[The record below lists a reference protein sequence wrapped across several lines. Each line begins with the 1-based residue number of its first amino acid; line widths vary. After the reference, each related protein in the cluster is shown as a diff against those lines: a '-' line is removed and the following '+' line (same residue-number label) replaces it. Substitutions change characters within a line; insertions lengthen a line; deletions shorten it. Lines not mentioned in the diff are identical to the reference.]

1 MKFLDNWCNL
11 CYTMLGGLFMER
23 IALQKLIDWNNNK
36 RKKPL
41 IIWGARQ
48 VGKTYLAKELFAE
61 KYYKISYIYID
72 CKKEDEIREFCSNT
86 ANAEK
91 IIEYISLRKGKQIN
105 KKTLLIFDE
114 VQECPNIISALKYF
128 CQDYREIP
136 VIATGSMVRIKLQR
150 ETHKRGSKENNKFL
164 FPVGKINQITIYPM
178 TFDEFLMNS
187 NKMLYDTIKNA
198 YESKH
203 LLDFQIHEL
212 AMEQVYKYLLVGGMP
227 EAVEAYI
234 DDGNLLEAR
243 EILKVLYDNYLSDM
257 ELYQASQEAVLRSRL
272 LFQNIY
278 RELNK
283 ESKNFSPGLIEEK
296 SKTRDYATSV
306 QWLTMA
312 HIVNQSFQLKEHIT
326 TPLMPDSES
335 NFRLFLGDIG
345 MFSYQSGINA
355 ASFVSNERDNTLSG
369 IFFENFV
376 ANELIAKEHKLFYW
390 RGKLSSELEFII
402 ESNNKLYPIDV
413 KKGRGTLNSL
423 EKFSNHNKFE
433 YAIKVSKNNYGYNP
447 DQKLLTIPFYFIPFV
462 AQDLANGTMEI

>member
-1 MKFLDNWCNL
+1 
-11 CYTMLGGLFMER
+11 MER

-41 IIWGARQ
+41 IVWGARQ
-48 VGKTYLAKELFAE
+48 VGKTYLVLELFA
-61 KYYKISYIYID
+61 KTYYKNNYIYVD

-105 KKTLLIFDE
+105 EKTLLIFDE
-114 VQECPNIISALKYF
+114 VQECPNIISSLKYF
-128 CQDYREIP
+128 CQDFRAIP
-136 VIATGSMVRIKLQR
+136 VIVTGSMVRIKLQR
-150 ETHKRGSKENNKFL
+150 ETHKRGSKDNDKFL
-164 FPVGKINQITIYPM
+164 FPVGKINQMTVYPM

-187 NKMLYDTIKNA
+187 NRMLFKAIKKAYDSRQPLD
-198 YESKH
+198 SK
-203 LLDFQIHEL
+203 IHEL
-212 AMEQVYKYLLVGGMP
+212 AMEQVYKYLLLGGMP
-227 EAVEAYI
+227 EAVETYI
-234 DDGNLLEAR
+234 DDDNLLEAR
-243 EILKVLYDNYLSDM
+243 EILKVLYDNYLADM
-257 ELYQASQEAVLRSRL
+257 ELYQASQEAVLRSRV

-296 SKTRDYATSV
+296 SKTRDFATSI

-312 HIVNQSFQLKEHIT
+312 HVVNQSFQLKEHIT
-326 TPLMPDSES
+326 MPLMPDNES

-355 ASFVSNERDNTLSG
+355 ASFISSERENTLSG

-376 ANELIAKEHKLFYW
+376 ANELLAKELKLFYW
-390 RGKLSSELEFII
+390 RGKASAELEFII
-402 ESNNKLYPIDV
+402 ESDNKLYPIDV
-413 KKGRGTLNSL
+413 KKGRGTLNSI

-433 YAIKVSKNNYGYNP
+433 FAIKVSKNNFGYNEE
-447 DQKLLTIPFYFIPFV
+447 QKLLTIPFYFIPFV
-462 AQDLANGTMEI
+462 AKDLADGTMAI

>member
-1 MKFLDNWCNL
+1 
-11 CYTMLGGLFMER
+11 MER
-23 IALQKLIDWNNNK
+23 NTLQKLIDWNNNK

-41 IIWGARQ
+41 IVWGARQ
-48 VGKTYLAKELFAE
+48 VGKTYLVEKIFAE
-61 KYYKISYIYID
+61 TYYKDSYIYID
-72 CKKEDEIREFCSNT
+72 CKIEDEIREFCSKT

-105 KKTLLIFDE
+105 ENTLLIFDE
-114 VQECPNIISALKYF
+114 VQECPNIISSLKYF
-128 CQDYREIP
+128 CQDFREIP

-150 ETHKRGSKENNKFL
+150 EIHKKGSAENDKFL

-178 TFDEFLMNS
+178 TFDEFLINS
-187 NKMLYDTIKNA
+187 NKMLYNAVKTA
-198 YESKH
+198 YEEKRP
-203 LLDFQIHEL
+203 LDSQIHEL
-212 AMEQVYKYLLVGGMP
+212 AMEQIYKYLLVGGMP
-227 EAVEAYI
+227 EAVDAYVEE
-234 DDGNLLEAR
+234 GNLLESR

-257 ELYQASQEAVLRSRL
+257 ELYQASQEAVLRSRA

-283 ESKNFSPGLIEEK
+283 ESKNFSPGLIAEK
-296 SKTRDYATSV
+296 SRTRDYATSI

-312 HIVNQSFQLKEHIT
+312 HVVNQSFQLKEHIT
-326 TPLMPDSES
+326 TPLMPDSDS

-390 RGKLSSELEFII
+390 RGRTSAELEFVI
-402 ESNNKLYPIDV
+402 ESNNKLYPLDV

-433 YAIKVSKNNYGYNP
+433 CAIKVSKNNYGYNSE
-447 DQKLLTIPFYFIPFV
+447 QKLLTVPFYFIPFV
-462 AQDLANGTMEI
+462 AKDLADGTMKIL

>member
-1 MKFLDNWCNL
+1 
-11 CYTMLGGLFMER
+11 MER
-23 IALQKLIDWNNNK
+23 TALQKLADWDSNK

-41 IIWGARQ
+41 IVWGARQ
-48 VGKTYLAKELFAE
+48 VGKTYLILELFAK
-61 KYYKISYIYID
+61 KYYPNRYIYVD
-72 CKKEDEIREFCSNT
+72 CKKEDEIRDFCSGT

-91 IIEYISLRKGKQIN
+91 IIEYISLRKGQQLN
-105 KKTLLIFDE
+105 EQTLLIFDE
-114 VQECPNIISALKYF
+114 VQECPNILSSLKYF

-150 ETHKRGSKENNKFL
+150 ETHKRGARDNDKFL
-164 FPVGKINQITIYPM
+164 FPVGKINQMTVYPM

-187 NKMLYDTIKNA
+187 NQMLFDAVRNA
-198 YESKH
+198 YERRQP
-203 LLDFQIHEL
+203 LERQIHEL
-212 AMEQVYKYLLVGGMP
+212 AMEHVYKYLLVGGMP

-234 DDGNLLEAR
+234 DGGNLLESR
-243 EILKVLYDNYLSDM
+243 EILKVLYDNYLADM
-257 ELYQASQEAVLRSRL
+257 ELYQASQESVLRSRA

-278 RELNK
+278 RELNR

-296 SKTRDYATSV
+296 SKTRDYATSI

-312 HIVNQSFQLKEHIT
+312 HVVNQSFQLKEHVT
-326 TPLMPDSES
+326 MPLMPDSDS
-335 NFRLFLGDIG
+335 SIRLFLGDIG

-355 ASFVSNERDNTLSG
+355 ASFVSSERENTLSG

-390 RGKLSSELEFII
+390 RGKSSAELEFIV
-402 ESNNKLYPIDV
+402 ESDNRLYPIDV

-433 YAIKVSKNNYGYNP
+433 YAIKVSKNNYGY
-447 DQKLLTIPFYFIPFV
+447 DREQKLLTIPLYFIPFV
-462 AQDLANGTMEI
+462 AKDLADGKMRA

>member
-1 MKFLDNWCNL
+1 
-11 CYTMLGGLFMER
+11 MER
-23 IALQKLIDWNNNK
+23 TALQKLADWDSNK

-41 IIWGARQ
+41 IVWGARQ
-48 VGKTYLAKELFAE
+48 VGKTYLILELFAK
-61 KYYKISYIYID
+61 KYYPNRYVYVD
-72 CKKEDEIREFCSNT
+72 CKKEDEIRAFCSGT

-91 IIEYISLRKGKQIN
+91 IIEYISLRKGQQIN
-105 KKTLLIFDE
+105 EQTLLIFDE
-114 VQECPNIISALKYF
+114 VQECPNILSSLKYF

-150 ETHKRGSKENNKFL
+150 ETHKRGARDNDKFL
-164 FPVGKINQITIYPM
+164 FPVGKINQMTVYPM

-187 NKMLYDTIKNA
+187 NQMLFDAVRNA
-198 YESKH
+198 YERRRP
-203 LLDFQIHEL
+203 LERQIHEL
-212 AMEQVYKYLLVGGMP
+212 AMEHVYKYLLVGGMP

-234 DDGNLLEAR
+234 DGGSLLESR
-243 EILKVLYDNYLSDM
+243 EILKVLYDNYLADM
-257 ELYQASQEAVLRSRL
+257 ELYQASQESVLRSRA

-278 RELNK
+278 RELNR

-296 SKTRDYATSV
+296 SKTRDYATSI

-312 HIVNQSFQLKEHIT
+312 HVVNQSFQLKEHVT
-326 TPLMPDSES
+326 MPLMPDSDS
-335 NFRLFLGDIG
+335 SFRMFLGDIG

-355 ASFVSNERDNTLSG
+355 ASFVSSERENTLSG

-390 RGKLSSELEFII
+390 RGKSSAELEFIV
-402 ESNNKLYPIDV
+402 ESDNRLYPIDV

-433 YAIKVSKNNYGYNP
+433 YAIKVSKNNYGY
-447 DQKLLTIPFYFIPFV
+447 DREQKLLTIPLYFIPFV
-462 AQDLANGTMEI
+462 AKDLSDGKMRV

>member
-1 MKFLDNWCNL
+1 
-11 CYTMLGGLFMER
+11 MER
-23 IALQKLIDWNNNK
+23 TALQKLADWDSNK

-41 IIWGARQ
+41 IVWGARQ
-48 VGKTYLAKELFAE
+48 VGKTYLILELFAK
-61 KYYKISYIYID
+61 KYYPNRYVYVD
-72 CKKEDEIREFCSNT
+72 CKKEDEIRAFCSGT

-91 IIEYISLRKGKQIN
+91 IIEYISLRKGQQIN
-105 KKTLLIFDE
+105 EQTLLIFDE
-114 VQECPNIISALKYF
+114 VQECPNILSSLKYF

-150 ETHKRGSKENNKFL
+150 ETHKRGARDNDKFL
-164 FPVGKINQITIYPM
+164 FPVGKINQMTVYPM

-187 NKMLYDTIKNA
+187 NQMLFDAVRNA
-198 YESKH
+198 YERRQP
-203 LLDFQIHEL
+203 LERQIHEL
-212 AMEQVYKYLLVGGMP
+212 AMEHVYKYLLVGGMP

-234 DDGNLLEAR
+234 DGGSLLESR
-243 EILKVLYDNYLSDM
+243 EILKVLYDNYLADM
-257 ELYQASQEAVLRSRL
+257 ELYQASQESVLRSRA

-278 RELNK
+278 RELNR

-296 SKTRDYATSV
+296 SKTRDYATSI

-312 HIVNQSFQLKEHIT
+312 HVVNQSFQLKEHVT
-326 TPLMPDSES
+326 MPLMPDSDS
-335 NFRLFLGDIG
+335 SFRLFLGDIG

-355 ASFVSNERDNTLSG
+355 ASFVSSERENTLSG

-390 RGKLSSELEFII
+390 RGKSSAELEFIV
-402 ESNNKLYPIDV
+402 ESDNRLYPIDV

-433 YAIKVSKNNYGYNP
+433 YAIKVSKNNYGY
-447 DQKLLTIPFYFIPFV
+447 DREQKLLTIPLYFIPFV
-462 AQDLANGTMEI
+462 AKDLADGKMRV

>member
-1 MKFLDNWCNL
+1 
-11 CYTMLGGLFMER
+11 MER
-23 IALQKLIDWNNNK
+23 TALQKLADWDSNK

-41 IIWGARQ
+41 IVWGARQ
-48 VGKTYLAKELFAE
+48 VGKTYLILELFAK
-61 KYYKISYIYID
+61 KYYPNRYVYVD
-72 CKKEDEIREFCSNT
+72 CKKEDEIRDFCSGT

-91 IIEYISLRKGKQIN
+91 IIEYISLRKGQQLN
-105 KKTLLIFDE
+105 EQTLLIFDE
-114 VQECPNIISALKYF
+114 VQECPNILSSLKYF

-150 ETHKRGSKENNKFL
+150 ETHKRGARDNDKFL
-164 FPVGKINQITIYPM
+164 FPVGKINQMTVYPM

-187 NKMLYDTIKNA
+187 NQMLFDAVQNA
-198 YESKH
+198 YERRQP
-203 LLDFQIHEL
+203 LERQIHEL
-212 AMEQVYKYLLVGGMP
+212 VMEHVYKYLLVGGMP

-234 DDGNLLEAR
+234 DGGSLLESR
-243 EILKVLYDNYLSDM
+243 EILKVLYDNYLADM
-257 ELYQASQEAVLRSRL
+257 ELYQASQESVLRSRA

-278 RELNK
+278 RELNR

-296 SKTRDYATSV
+296 SKTRDYATSI

-312 HIVNQSFQLKEHIT
+312 HVVNQSFQLKEHVT
-326 TPLMPDSES
+326 MPLMPDSDS
-335 NFRLFLGDIG
+335 SFRLFLGDIG

-355 ASFVSNERDNTLSG
+355 ASFVSSERENTLSG

-390 RGKLSSELEFII
+390 RGKSSAELEFIV
-402 ESNNKLYPIDV
+402 ESDNRLYPIDV

-433 YAIKVSKNNYGYNP
+433 YAIKVSKNNYGY
-447 DQKLLTIPFYFIPFV
+447 DREQKLLTIPLYFIPFV
-462 AQDLANGTMEI
+462 AKDLADGKMRV

>member
-1 MKFLDNWCNL
+1 
-11 CYTMLGGLFMER
+11 MER
-23 IALQKLIDWNNNK
+23 TALQKLADWDSNK

-41 IIWGARQ
+41 IVWGARQ
-48 VGKTYLAKELFAE
+48 VGKTYLILELFAK
-61 KYYKISYIYID
+61 KYYPNRYVYVD
-72 CKKEDEIREFCSNT
+72 CKKEDEIRAFCSGT

-91 IIEYISLRKGKQIN
+91 IIEYISLRKGQQLN
-105 KKTLLIFDE
+105 EQTLLIFDE
-114 VQECPNIISALKYF
+114 VQECPNILSSLKYF

-150 ETHKRGSKENNKFL
+150 ETHKRGARDNDKFL
-164 FPVGKINQITIYPM
+164 FPVGKINQMTVYPM

-187 NKMLYDTIKNA
+187 NQMLFDAVRNA
-198 YESKH
+198 YERRQP
-203 LLDFQIHEL
+203 LERQIHEL
-212 AMEQVYKYLLVGGMP
+212 VMEHVYKYLLVGGMP

-234 DDGNLLEAR
+234 DGGNLLESR
-243 EILKVLYDNYLSDM
+243 EILKVLYDNYLADM
-257 ELYQASQEAVLRSRL
+257 ELYQASQESVLRSRA

-278 RELNK
+278 RELNR

-296 SKTRDYATSV
+296 SKTRDYATSI

-312 HIVNQSFQLKEHIT
+312 HVVNQSFQLKEHVT
-326 TPLMPDSES
+326 MPLMPDSDS
-335 NFRLFLGDIG
+335 SFRLFLGDIG

-355 ASFVSNERDNTLSG
+355 ASFVSSERENTLSG

-390 RGKLSSELEFII
+390 RGKSSAELEFIV
-402 ESNNKLYPIDV
+402 ESDNRLYPIDV

-433 YAIKVSKNNYGYNP
+433 YAIKVSKNNYGY
-447 DQKLLTIPFYFIPFV
+447 DREQKLLTIPLYFIPFV
-462 AQDLANGTMEI
+462 AKDLADGKMRA

>member
-1 MKFLDNWCNL
+1 
-11 CYTMLGGLFMER
+11 MER

-41 IIWGARQ
+41 IVWGARQ
-48 VGKTYLAKELFAE
+48 VGKTYLVEELFAK
-61 KYYKISYIYID
+61 KYYKNNYIYID
-72 CKKEDEIREFCSNT
+72 CKKEDEICEFCSKT

-105 KKTLLIFDE
+105 EKTLLIFDE
-114 VQECPNIISALKYF
+114 VQECPNIISSLKYF

-150 ETHKRGSKENNKFL
+150 ETHKRGSRENDKFL

-187 NKMLYDTIKNA
+187 NKMLYDAIKKA
-198 YESKH
+198 YESKQP
-203 LLDFQIHEL
+203 LDNQIHEL
-212 AMEQVYKYLLVGGMP
+212 AMEQIYKYLLVGGMP

-234 DDGNLLEAR
+234 DGNNLLESR
-243 EILKVLYDNYLSDM
+243 EILKALYDNYLSDM
-257 ELYQASQEAVLRSRL
+257 ELYQASQEAVLRSRV

-296 SKTRDYATSV
+296 SKTRDYATSI

-312 HIVNQSFQLKEHIT
+312 HVVNQSFQLKEHIT

-355 ASFVSNERDNTLSG
+355 ASFVSSERDNALSG

-390 RGKLSSELEFII
+390 RGKSSAELEFII
-402 ESNNKLYPIDV
+402 ESNNKLYPLDV

-433 YAIKVSKNNYGYNP
+433 YAIKVSKNNYGYNHE
-447 DQKLLTIPFYFIPFV
+447 QKLITIPFYFIPFV
-462 AQDLANGTMEI
+462 AKDLADGTMKI

>member
-1 MKFLDNWCNL
+1 
-11 CYTMLGGLFMER
+11 MER
-23 IALQKLIDWNNNK
+23 IALQKLIDWNSNK

-41 IIWGARQ
+41 IVWGARQ
-48 VGKTYLAKELFAE
+48 VGKTYLVQELFAE
-61 KYYKISYIYID
+61 NYYQNKYIYID
-72 CKKEDEIREFCSNT
+72 FKKEDEIREFCFKT

-105 KKTLLIFDE
+105 ENTLLIFDE
-114 VQECPNIISALKYF
+114 IQECPNIISSLKYF
-128 CQDYREIP
+128 CQDFRNLP

-150 ETHKRGSKENNKFL
+150 ETHKRGSKDNEKFL
-164 FPVGKINQITIYPM
+164 FPVGKINQMTVYPM

-187 NKMLYDTIKNA
+187 NKMLYNTVKNA
-198 YESKH
+198 YDKKEP
-203 LLDFQIHEL
+203 LDNQIHEL

-234 DDGNLLEAR
+234 DGNNLLGAR
-243 EILKVLYDNYLSDM
+243 EILKALYDNYLSDM
-257 ELYQASQEAVLRSRL
+257 ELYQASKEAVLRSQA

-296 SKTRDYATSV
+296 SKTRDFATSI

-312 HIVNQSFQLKEHIT
+312 HVVNQSFQLKEHIT
-326 TPLMPDSES
+326 MPLMQDSES

-355 ASFVSNERDNTLSG
+355 ASFISNERENTLSG

-390 RGKLSSELEFII
+390 RGKTSAELEFII
-402 ESNNKLYPIDV
+402 ESDSKLYPIDV
-413 KKGRGTLNSL
+413 KKGRGTLNSI
-423 EKFSNHNKFE
+423 EKFSNHNRFE
-433 YAIKVSKNNYGYNP
+433 YAIKVSKNNYGYNSE
-447 DQKLLTIPFYFIPFV
+447 QKLLTIPFYFIPFV
-462 AQDLANGTMEI
+462 AKDLADGTMKI